1 MTIVATKKEE
11 IKSLKKLKKKACE
24 TEKEMNK
31 IDKGATQTWQTPR
44 RGTEIATKKHEN
56 WENIKDFNREKKWI

>member
-1 MTIVATKKEE
+1 MPQKRGNKITKETKK
-11 IKSLKKLKKKACE
+11 KTCE

-56 WENIKDFNREKKWI
+56 WANFEDFNREKKWI